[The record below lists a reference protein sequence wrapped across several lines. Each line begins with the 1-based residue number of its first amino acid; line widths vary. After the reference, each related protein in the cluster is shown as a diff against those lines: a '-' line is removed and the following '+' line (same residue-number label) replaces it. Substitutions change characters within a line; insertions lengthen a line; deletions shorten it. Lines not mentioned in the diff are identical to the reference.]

1 MNKKIAEI
9 AEKAG
14 IGFWG
19 DNIIILNSDEA
30 ADIALTRFADA
41 IINQCAE
48 IANYMEDMEDTDI
61 GPEIVEYFK
70 R

>member
-19 DNIIILNSDEA
+19 DNIIILNPDEA
-30 ADIALTRFADA
+30 ADIALARFADA